1 MNTIIQ
7 ENKSKLNKMF
17 QSHKIKNAYVFGSAL
32 GDEFNENSDIDLLIN
47 FEENIEPLERGDLW
61 WSLYENLQDLFHRKI
76 DLITEASLKNK
87 YFIQELNN
95 TKVLI
100 YIT

>member
-1 MNTIIQ
+1 
-7 ENKSKLNKMF
+7 MF

-32 GDEFNENSDIDLLIN
+32 GDEFNKNNDIDLLIN

-95 TKVLI
+95 TKKLI
-100 YIT
+100 YKYNY

>member
-1 MNTIIQ
+1 
-7 ENKSKLNKMF
+7 MF

>member
-1 MNTIIQ
+1 MNAIIQ